1 MLREIRIQNLGVI
14 DDAVLELS
22 AGLNVV
28 TGETGAGKTMVV
40 SGLGLLLGA
49 RADAA
54 LVRTG
59 AKAAVVEGVLEVGSE
74 HPASLRVIEAG
85 GDAEDGLIL
94 ARTVSAEGR
103 SKAHVG
109 GRTVPVS
116 VLGELGELLVAVHGQ
131 SDHWRLRQP
140 EQHRLILDRFAGE
153 SVAGPMAR
161 YEALYDEF
169 HRVGAE
175 LRHLRGLAR
184 DRAREVDVLRLG
196 LEEIEAIDPL
206 SGEDLELR
214 GEDERLA
221 HSDGLRVSAGQAHAL
236 LTGDQDSLYS
246 FTGLDEGS
254 RSGDG
259 SNGDV
264 ADQLATARAALAPMT
279 SHDAALFDL
288 DRRLQEL
295 GYLAADLGTD
305 LVAYLSEVDVDPAR
319 LAWVQNRRADLARLQ
334 RKYGDTVDDVLAWA
348 KESAARLTEL
358 EGADDRADGLQL
370 RLEALRADLSSA
382 AGELSA
388 GRTFAAAGFGARVT
402 TELSH
407 LAMGKAV
414 VQVALG
420 RRQDPDGLCLDA
432 GTQPVRFTRH
442 GVDDVEIL
450 LAANPGAPLRS
461 VAKAASGGELSRVM
475 LALEVVT
482 RSGDVPTFVFDE
494 VDAGVGGKAALDV
507 GARLAALATSAQ
519 VIVVTHL
526 AQVAAY
532 ADRHLVVRKTDDGHI
547 TASGVVAVTGE
558 ERLRELARMMAGVED
573 SDVAIE
579 HARELLGQA
588 AASRQKVSGRRVG
601 RGRS

>member
-49 RADAA
+49 RADAG

-59 AKAAVVEGVLEVGSE
+59 AKRAVVQGVVEVGPE
-74 HPASLRVIEAG
+74 HLASLRAIEAG
-85 GDAEDGLIL
+85 GDVEDDLIL

-103 SKAHVG
+103 STAHVG
-109 GRTVPVS
+109 GRTAPVS
-116 VLGELGELLVAVHGQ
+116 VLGEIGELLVAVHGQ
-131 SDHWRLRQP
+131 SDQWRLRQP
-140 EQHRLILDRFAGE
+140 EQHRVLLDRFAGE
-153 SVAGPMAR
+153 SVAGPFGR
-161 YEALYDEF
+161 YTDLYDEF

-184 DRAREVDVLRLG
+184 DRAREVDLLRTG

-206 SGEDLELR
+206 SGEDLDLR
-214 GEDERLA
+214 AEDERLA
-221 HSDGLRVSAGQAHAL
+221 HTDGLRASAGQAHAL
-236 LTGDQDSLYS
+236 LTGDQDSMY
-246 FTGLDEGS
+246 
-254 RSGDG
+254 SGDG
-259 SNGDV
+259 RASRAGGAGAPNGGDV
-264 ADQLATARAALAPMT
+264 AQQLGTARAALAPMT
-279 SHDAALFDL
+279 SHDPALADL

-295 GYLAADLGTD
+295 GYLTADLGTD
-305 LVAYLSEVDVDPAR
+305 LAAYLSEVDVDPAR

-334 RKYGDTVDDVLAWA
+334 RKYGDTADDVLSWA
-348 KESAARLTEL
+348 KESAVRLADL
-358 EGADDRADGLQL
+358 EGADDRADGLQV
-370 RLEALRADLSSA
+370 RLEALRDDLTGC

-388 GRTFAAAGFGARVT
+388 ARQRAAADFGARVT

-414 VQVALG
+414 VQVGVGQRL
-420 RRQDPDGLCLDA
+420 DPDGLSLAADA
-432 GTQPVRFTRH
+432 EPVRFNRH

-450 LAANPGAPLRS
+450 LAANPGAPVRS

-482 RSGDVPTFVFDE
+482 GCGDVPTFVFDE

-526 AQVAAY
+526 AQVAAF

-573 SDVAIE
+573 SEVAVE
-579 HARELLGQA
+579 HARELLAQA
-588 AASRQKVSGRRVG
+588 ASTVRR
-601 RGRS
+601 

>member
-49 RADAA
+49 RADPA

-59 AKAAVVEGVLEVGSE
+59 AKTAVVEGVVDVGPE
-74 HPASLRVIEAG
+74 HLASLRAVEAG
-85 GDAEDGLIL
+85 GDVQDGLIL
-94 ARTVSAEGR
+94 VRTVSAGGR
-103 SKAHVG
+103 SKAHVC

-116 VLGELGELLVAVHGQ
+116 LLGELGELLVAVHGQ
-131 SDHWRLRQP
+131 SDQWRLRQP
-140 EQHRLILDRFAGE
+140 EQHRVVLDRFAGG
-153 SVAGPMAR
+153 SVAEPLGR
-161 YEALYDEF
+161 YGAVYEGF
-169 HRVGAE
+169 NQVGAE

-184 DRAREVDVLRLG
+184 DRAREVDVLRAG
-196 LEEIEAIDPL
+196 LDEIEAIDPL
-206 SGEDLELR
+206 PGEDLELR
-214 GEDERLA
+214 AEDGRLA
-221 HSDGLRVSAGQAHAL
+221 HSDGLRASAGQAHAL
-236 LTGDQDSLYS
+236 LTGDLESGYS
-246 FTGLDEGS
+246 GA
-254 RSGDG
+254 DG
-259 SNGDV
+259 TDGCSSDV
-264 ADQLATARAALAPMT
+264 AQQLGLARAALAPMT
-279 SHDAALFDL
+279 GHDLALADL

-305 LVAYLSEVDVDPAR
+305 LAAYLSGVDVDPAR

-334 RKYGDTVDDVLAWA
+334 RKYGDTADDILLWA
-348 KESAARLTEL
+348 KESAARLSEL
-358 EGADDRADGLQL
+358 EGADERA
-370 RLEALRADLSSA
+370 EALEVRLDALTDELTSC

-388 GRTFAAAGFGARVT
+388 ARQLAATDFGARVT

-407 LAMGKAV
+407 LAMGKTV
-414 VQVALG
+414 VTVALG
-420 RRQDPDGLCLDA
+420 RRPDPMGLSL
-432 GTQPVRFTRH
+432 GEGVEPVRFSRH

-450 LAANPGAPLRS
+450 LAANRGAPPRS
-461 VAKAASGGELSRVM
+461 VAKGASGGELSRVM

-482 RSGDVPTFVFDE
+482 ASGDVPTFVFDE

-532 ADRHLVVRKTDDGHI
+532 ADRHLVVRRTDDGHI
-547 TASGVVAVTGE
+547 TASGVVAVSGQ

-573 SDVAIE
+573 SAVAIE
-579 HARELLGQA
+579 HARELLAQTG
-588 AASRQKVSGRRVG
+588 AASRR
-601 RGRS
+601 

>member
-22 AGLNVV
+22 AGLNVL

-49 RADAA
+49 RADAG

-59 AKAAVVEGVLEVGSE
+59 ATKAVVEGVVHVGPE
-74 HPASLRVIEAG
+74 HPATLRAIEAG
-85 GDAEDGLIL
+85 GDAEEDLIL

-109 GRTVPVS
+109 GRTAPIS

-131 SDHWRLRQP
+131 SDQWRLRQP
-140 EQHRLILDRFAGE
+140 EQHRVVLDRFAGE
-153 SVAGPMAR
+153 SVTEPYGR
-161 YEALYDEF
+161 YTSLFDELQQ
-169 HRVGAE
+169 VAAE
-175 LRHLRGLAR
+175 LRELRGRAR
-184 DRAREVDVLRLG
+184 DRAREVDVLRAG
-196 LEEIEAIDPL
+196 LEEIEAVDPAP
-206 SGEDLELR
+206 GEDLELR
-214 GEDERLA
+214 AEDERLA
-221 HSDGLRVSAGQAHAL
+221 HADGLRASAGQAHAL
-236 LTGDQDSLYS
+236 LTGDQDGLYPG
-246 FTGLDEGS
+246 TGRSDGLN
-254 RSGDG
+254 SGDVG
-259 SNGDV
+259 GH
-264 ADQLATARAALAPMT
+264 LATARVALAPMT
-279 SHDAALFDL
+279 AHDPALADL

-295 GYLAADLGTD
+295 GYLAADLGVD
-305 LVAYLSEVDVDPAR
+305 LAAYLSEAEVDPAR
-319 LAWVQNRRADLARLQ
+319 LAWVQDRRAELARLQ
-334 RKYGDTVDDVLAWA
+334 RKYGDTVDDVLAWG
-348 KESAARLTEL
+348 KESAARLAEL
-358 EGADDRADGLQL
+358 EGADDRADGLQIWLDTL
-370 RLEALRADLSSA
+370 REDLA
-382 AGELSA
+382 TCAGELSA
-388 GRTFAAAGFGARVT
+388 ARRLAATDFGARVT

-414 VQVALG
+414 VQVSMG
-420 RRQDPDGLCLDA
+420 RRPDPEGLPLEDE
-432 GTQPVRFTRH
+432 TERVRFSRH

-450 LAANPGAPLRS
+450 LAANPGAPLRT

-482 RSGDVPTFVFDE
+482 GSGDVPTFVFDE

-547 TASGVVAVTGE
+547 TASGVVVVTGE
-558 ERLRELARMMAGVED
+558 ERLRELARMMGGVED

-579 HARELLGQA
+579 HAKELLGQA
-588 AASRQKVSGRRVG
+588 SAGRQGATTTVAGR
-601 RGRS
+601 